1 MTPQQLQ
8 ELKHIASVWLVDAPF
23 EPAGLIN
30 EERLAFLALEL
41 VGHTES
47 VERKLAA
54 AERRAFAVEEAGC
67 PRCGSYKSLEAKCQ
81 EAERRED
88 AMEKLFREERRRYA
102 AAYGCFHRDDYDAET
117 EAKIKEAR
125 G

>member
-1 MTPQQLQ
+1 MRPTSEIETMLRND
-8 ELKHIASVWLVDAPF
+8 IAILR
-23 EPAGLIN
+23 G
-30 EERLAFLALEL
+30 
-41 VGHTES
+41 
-47 VERKLAA
+47 KLAA

-125 G
+125 RQNHETR